1 MNRRNYQRE
10 LEAVIK
16 ENESKSRVPRLL
28 LHSCCAPCS
37 SYVLEYLSDYFEITS
52 GSCSRSLTAC
62 QRIFSISPY
71 FALRITSIWRIF
83 SSSAS
88 S

>member
-37 SYVLEYLSDYFEITS
+37 SYVLEYLSDYFEITV
-52 GSCSRSLTAC
+52 
-62 QRIFSISPY
+62 FYYNPNISPAEECDHIDRTVHPAY
-71 FALRITSIWRIF
+71 NYIHANCKFKYW
-83 SSSAS
+83 
-88 S
+88 

>member
-28 LHSCCAPCS
+28 FIVAARHAAAMYWNIYPIILR
-37 SYVLEYLSDYFEITS
+37 LRYFTIIPIFL
-52 GSCSRSLTAC
+52 R
-62 QRIFSISPY
+62 QRNMKNGQ
-71 FALRITSIWRIF
+71 R
-83 SSSAS
+83 SSSI
-88 S
+88 

>member
-37 SYVLEYLSDYFEITS
+37 SYVLEYLSDYFEITVFYYNPIFL
-52 GSCSRSLTAC
+52 R
-62 QRIFSISPY
+62 QRNMKNGQ
-71 FALRITSIWRIF
+71 R
-83 SSSAS
+83 SSSI
-88 S
+88 